1 MIFRVL
7 KCWSRGGLMISAL
20 ESGLSDPEA
29 GHKHRPDGE
38 LGLSADLTLT
48 LLQYSTVQTAREIT
62 M

>member
-1 MIFRVL
+1 
-7 KCWSRGGLMISAL
+7 MISAL

-29 GHKHRPDGE
+29 GQKHRPDEE

-48 LLQYSTVQTAREIT
+48 LLQYSTVQNVREIT